1 MSQFPIYFKKIGKRH
16 LNFGKNARS
25 KAGDPGVSGFI
36 DYSLDRLSLPLYNIP
51 GFECL
56 RENTRP
62 AMLEHEDYRTFL
74 EAKFPFVL
82 TDFI

>member
-16 LNFGKNARS
+16 LNFGKNALS
-25 KAGDPGVSGFI
+25 KAGDLGVSGFI
-36 DYSLDRLSLPLYNIP
+36 DYSLDRLSLPLYNVP
-51 GFECL
+51 DFACL
-56 RENTRP
+56 RGNTRP

-82 TDFI
+82 TDSI